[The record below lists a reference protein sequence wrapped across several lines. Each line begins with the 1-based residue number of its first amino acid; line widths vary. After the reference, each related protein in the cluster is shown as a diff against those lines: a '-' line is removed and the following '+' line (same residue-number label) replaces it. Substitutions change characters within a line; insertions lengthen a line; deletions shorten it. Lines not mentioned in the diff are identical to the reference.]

1 MTKKKVKDVNIS
13 VDTEKV
19 DVSVEK
25 KGKNVKVKVDT
36 PKVDVDLKKEDDIK
50 EFKLDTEKLD
60 VEVKKDETGTVV
72 VVQSENS
79 FLKRVGNWVSK
90 IFVRKFNK

>member
-1 MTKKKVKDVNIS
+1 M
-13 VDTEKV
+13 
-19 DVSVEK
+19 
-25 KGKNVKVKVDT
+25 
-36 PKVDVDLKKEDDIK
+36 KKEDDKK

>member
-1 MTKKKVKDVNIS
+1 MAKKKASNVDIS

-19 DVSVEK
+19 DVSINK

-36 PKVDVDLKKEDDIK
+36 PKVDVHLSKDEEVK

-72 VVQSENS
+72 VVESKNS
-79 FLKRVGNWVSK
+79 FLKRFGNWISK
-90 IFVRKFNK
+90 AFVKKFNK